1 MIRDTGIDDS
11 KKDLIEIAKLP
22 KSKQIE
28 VVEKVLDGE
37 ASSVKGVIFQDQQEE
52 VFGNKLPD
60 WSHQI
65 FSHCYN

>member
-11 KKDLIEIAKLP
+11 KQDLIEIAKLP

-37 ASSVKGVIFQDQQEE
+37 VSSAKGAIFQDQQEE

-60 WSHQI
+60 
-65 FSHCYN
+65 

>member
-1 MIRDTGIDDS
+1 MLNFKRLFMIRDTGIDDS
-11 KKDLIEIAKLP
+11 KQDLIEIAKLP

-37 ASSVKGVIFQDQQEE
+37 VSSAKGAIFQDQQEE

-60 WSHQI
+60 
-65 FSHCYN
+65 